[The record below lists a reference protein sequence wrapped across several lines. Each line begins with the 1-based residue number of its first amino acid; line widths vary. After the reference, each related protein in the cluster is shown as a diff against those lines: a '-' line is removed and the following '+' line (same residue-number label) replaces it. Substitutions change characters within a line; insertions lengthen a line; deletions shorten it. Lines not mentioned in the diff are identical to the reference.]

1 MDRRRR
7 FRQRSSEGA
16 GPTGP
21 RLQNRWRALR
31 GVLGGFDS
39 HALPPNIMISLAFVD
54 LALAVSKLSP
64 KTVPWRPA
72 QCVQRKGNER
82 AQNENEPAIRDP
94 RAVGGHDHTSRD
106 RRSWQSGRRWPGA
119 AAPTHVPR
127 EKSLRSTGHRSRKR
141 GLLSSWGLLWTACN
155 SMREV
160 QRRRLFF
167 FPVIP
172 SRLKPPRSKCSS
184 PQRPESPPRR
194 PSG

>member
-72 QCVQRKGNER
+72 QCVRRKGNER

-106 RRSWQSGRRWPGA
+106 RRSWQSGGDGRALLRRHTCRGTNP
-119 AAPTHVPR
+119 
-127 EKSLRSTGHRSRKR
+127 LRSTEYRSRER
-141 GLLSSWGLLWTACN
+141 GLLSS
-155 SMREV
+155 
-160 QRRRLFF
+160 
-167 FPVIP
+167 
-172 SRLKPPRSKCSS
+172 
-184 PQRPESPPRR
+184 
-194 PSG
+194 

>member
-127 EKSLRSTGHRSRKR
+127 DTHSFAAE
-141 GLLSSWGLLWTACN
+141 TATFEMLFPAAARMTAATSFGRD
-155 SMREV
+155 SM
-160 QRRRLFF
+160 
-167 FPVIP
+167 
-172 SRLKPPRSKCSS
+172 
-184 PQRPESPPRR
+184 
-194 PSG
+194 GT